1 MNMAKNEQVAGG
13 FYAFFCYLIWGL
25 FPLYFLLTAPATP
38 LEIVAGRVLFSL
50 LFCLVLLPFTRQ
62 VKSLVTVLGNLG
74 QMGLLLVASL
84 LIFGNWL
91 LYVIATTSNN
101 VMEASLGYYIN
112 PIVSVALGVVF
123 LGERLRP
130 LQWAG
135 IGIAALAVLVM
146 VVFYGSVPWLGLGL
160 AFTFGFYGLVKKR
173 VGAVPA
179 LVSLTLETLLLT
191 PLAAVLMWYFARSGQ
206 LTLLAEGP
214 AHFWILAASGVITAV
229 PLLLFAGA
237 AARIPLSVLGMVQYV
252 GPTLQFLLALF
263 VTQEHLSAGRWA
275 GFVLIWVAA
284 AFFITDS
291 LMAQRRARAQQPSA
305 QLISPDT
312 NTGMLPQVKAN

>member
-1 MNMAKNEQVAGG
+1 MNIAKNEQVAGG
-13 FYAFFCYLIWGL
+13 FYAFFCYLIWGI

-74 QMGLLLVASL
+74 QVGLLFVASL

-135 IGIAALAVLVM
+135 IGIAVLAVLVM

-173 VGAVPA
+173 IGAVPA

-191 PLAAVLMWYFARSGQ
+191 PLAAVLMWYFALSDQ

-291 LMAQRRARAQQPSA
+291 LLAQRRARAQQPSA
-305 QLISPDT
+305 PLISPDT
-312 NTGMLPQVKAN
+312 NTGMLPQVKAD